1 MRLVIG
7 LGNPGAEY
15 HLTRHN
21 VGFRCI
27 DHIAR
32 QWDVGLLERR
42 TKAVLGEGRAWG
54 IPLVLAKPRTYMNN
68 SGEGVAYLLARF
80 HAAPEDLLVV
90 YDEMDLPLGKVRI
103 RRGGSDAGHKGIR
116 SIIAALGTRDFARVR
131 VGISRPPEGIDRIDY
146 LLSPF
151 TAPEVTVIE
160 EAVST
165 VSEAVAGVLR
175 EGIEIAMNR
184 FN

>member
-1 MRLVIG
+1 
-7 LGNPGAEY
+7 
-15 HLTRHN
+15 
-21 VGFRCI
+21 
-27 DHIAR
+27 
-32 QWDVGLLERR
+32 
-42 TKAVLGEGRAWG
+42 
-54 IPLVLAKPRTYMNN
+54 MNN

-165 VSEAVAGVLR
+165 ASEAVAGVLR

>member
-1 MRLVIG
+1 MRLIVG
-7 LGNPGAEY
+7 LGNLGAEY

-32 QWDVGLLERR
+32 QWDIGLLERR
-42 TKAVLGEGRAWG
+42 TKTVLGEGRAWN

-80 HAAPEDLLVV
+80 RATPEDLLVV

-103 RRGGSDAGHKGIR
+103 RSGGSDAGHKGIR
-116 SIIAALGTRDFARVR
+116 SIIAALATRDFARVR
-131 VGISRPPEGIDRIDY
+131 VGISRPPEGVDRIDY

-151 TAPEVTVIE
+151 SDDEVPVIGEAVTRVE
-160 EAVST
+160 EAV
-165 VSEAVAGVLR
+165 ACVLR
-175 EGIEIAMNR
+175 EGVETAMNR